1 MLSEC
6 RKMMEVKMTVSD
18 YIQLGFLLSWIFCLV
33 GLSILAHVHFKN
45 QKAEKYRL
53 AALNAMRKWVAYY
66 DKQDLDNPEKANGA
80 LNDVV
85 KELNSK
91 GYKVT
96 DQQARD
102 LEALREWV
110 LTQLRMKQAQS
121 GVEDAEIAKDVPAE
135 DILSPVDQLP
145 KTDTSTTNT
154 EGDENGK

>member
-1 MLSEC
+1 
-6 RKMMEVKMTVSD
+6 MTVSD

-33 GLSILAHVHFKN
+33 GLGILAHVHFKN

-53 AALNAMRKWVAYY
+53 AALNAMQKWVAFY
-66 DKQDLDNPEKANGA
+66 DKEDLDNPEKANGA
-80 LNDVV
+80 LNDAV

-110 LTQLRMKQAQS
+110 LAQLRMKQAQS
-121 GVEDAEIAKDVPAE
+121 GVEDAGIAKDVPAE
-135 DILSPVDQLP
+135 DILNPVDQLP
-145 KTDTSTTNT
+145 KIDAPATTT
-154 EGDENGK
+154 EGDSNGK

>member
-1 MLSEC
+1 
-6 RKMMEVKMTVSD
+6 MTVSD
-18 YIQLGFLLSWIFCLV
+18 YIQLGFLLSWILCLV
-33 GLSILAHVHFKN
+33 GLGILTHVQFKN

-53 AALNAMRKWVAYY
+53 AALNAMKKWVAYY
-66 DKQDLDNPEKANGA
+66 DKQDLDNPQKANGA
-80 LNDVV
+80 LNDAV

-121 GVEDAEIAKDVPAE
+121 GVEDVGIAKDVPAE
-135 DILSPVDQLP
+135 DILNPVDQLP
-145 KTDTSTTNT
+145 KIDAPATTT
-154 EGDENGK
+154 EGDSNGK

>member
-1 MLSEC
+1 MTI
-6 RKMMEVKMTVSD
+6 KDWIEV
-18 YIQLGFLLSWIFCLV
+18 GFLASWIICLIGV
-33 GLSILAHVHFKN
+33 GVFSHMHFKN
-45 QKAEKYRL
+45 KKVENYRV
-53 AALNAMRKWVAYY
+53 AALHAMQKWVAFY
-66 DKQDLDNPEKANGA
+66 DKEDLDNPEKANGA

-110 LTQLRMKQAQS
+110 LAQLRMKQAQS
-121 GVEDAEIAKDVPAE
+121 GVEDAGIAKDVPAD
-135 DILSPVDQLP
+135 DIISPVDQLP
-145 KTDTSTTNT
+145 KTDTSTTTT

>member
-1 MLSEC
+1 
-6 RKMMEVKMTVSD
+6 MTVSD

-33 GLSILAHVHFKN
+33 GLGILAHVHFKN

-53 AALNAMRKWVAYY
+53 AALNAMQKWVAFY
-66 DKQDLDNPEKANGA
+66 DKEDLDNPEKANGA
-80 LNDVV
+80 LNDAV

-110 LTQLRMKQAQS
+110 LAQLRMKQAQS

-145 KTDTSTTNT
+145 KTDTSTTTT
-154 EGDENGK
+154 EGDTDGK

>member
-1 MLSEC
+1 
-6 RKMMEVKMTVSD
+6 MTVSD

-33 GLSILAHVHFKN
+33 DLSILAHVHFKN

-66 DKQDLDNPEKANGA
+66 DKQDLDNPQKANGA
-80 LNDVV
+80 LNDAV

-110 LTQLRMKQAQS
+110 LAQLRMKQAQS
-121 GVEDAEIAKDVPAE
+121 GVEDAGIAKDVPAE
-135 DILSPVDQLP
+135 DILNPVDQLSKIDAP
-145 KTDTSTTNT
+145 ATPT
-154 EGDENGK
+154 EGDSNGK